1 MQMLKRSG
9 GQQIVRQVK
18 TTIVELVRDP
28 VAILSNP
35 FTVTAGIIGGI
46 GGLVADQFGAGYGVV
61 VVAVLI
67 LIVLGIWS
75 EARKLSIYKHAA
87 IPLPI
92 VINISN
98 PANSENALNAL
109 FNLIEQD
116 RRFKNYRRNL
126 AQYLQILPSDLIF
139 NYRGDIYETERLKD
153 FLKITRYSLEKL
165 KTKTPRNTVID
176 LAYIGPAS
184 VGILIGTVLSLDSI
198 KVFQYSKTSDSYYP
212 VVEIRDRTL
221 KEDVAKIEKFAV
233 KFPQKSQKKVT
244 VAIDVSSHKISIK
257 DPSITAYGDLLYM
270 KSRSI
275 GTIELHEDWM
285 QYSREIFKVLNL
297 AQQNYEE
304 IRLVYS
310 MPVALAIILGIA
322 LQNYWNITLT
332 QYDSGSSTYRD
343 LMKLNELQFY
353 L

>member
-1 MQMLKRSG
+1 MLKRSG
-9 GQQIVRQVK
+9 GRQIVRQVK
-18 TTIVELVRDP
+18 TAIAELVHDP

-35 FTVTAGIIGGI
+35 FTGTAGIIGAI
-46 GGLVADQFGAGYGVV
+46 GGLVADQLGAGYGVV
-61 VVAVLI
+61 LAVVLLFI
-67 LIVLGIWS
+67 GLGIWS
-75 EARKLSIYKHAA
+75 EARKSSIYKHAA

-92 VINISN
+92 VINVSN
-98 PANSENALNAL
+98 PANSDNALNAL

-116 RRFKNYRRNL
+116 RRFRNYRRNL
-126 AQYLQILPSDLIF
+126 AQYLQISPSDLIF

-153 FLKITRYSLEKL
+153 FLKITRYDLEKL
-165 KTKTPRNTVID
+165 KTKTPRNTVIN

-184 VGILIGTVLSLDSI
+184 VGILIGTVFSLDSARI
-198 KVFQYSKTSDSYYP
+198 FQYSKTSDSYYP

-221 KEDVAKIEKFAV
+221 KEDVAAFEKFEV
-233 KFPQKSQKKVT
+233 KFPPKRQPNVT
-244 VAIDVSSHKISIK
+244 VAIDVSSHKISSG
-257 DPSITAYGDLLYM
+257 DSSIEAYGDLIYM
-270 KSRSI
+270 KSQSI

-297 AQQNYEE
+297 AQQSYEE

-322 LQNYWNITLT
+322 LQNYWNIMLT
-332 QYDSGSSTYRD
+332 QYDSSNHTYRD
-343 LMKLNELQFY
+343 LMKLNALQFH